1 MMGVLAFASTMF
13 FMSGADSAPC
23 PSVTAAVTITSKSDV
38 QNLTEALACEGEVEF
53 NITWYSSVTIEER
66 IEVFDRKNVTVTGA
80 SSPSFGGGP
89 GDDNDDGVVI
99 DAGTG
104 TGIFFV
110 SDGSTLRLIN
120 LVLAGGNA
128 ENGGAVDVRS
138 SSSLFAFSCIFLN
151 NNASN
156 GGGTPRLG

>member
-104 TGIFFV
+104 TGIFSV

-138 SSSLFAFSCIFLN
+138 FSSFIAFGCIFSS

-156 GGGTPRLG
+156 GGERPRLR